1 MNMSSYTPSIVKD
14 LVNLE
19 SRLQKQEARRAS
31 LMALKPEGGE
41 SPATAEER
49 TVPVD
54 HEMFENPNDRTQEVS
69 WKNSL
74 FGSVTIGLKGLC
86 CGEKEQRDPY
96 TMVVP
101 IRFDGKRP
109 DSVSFSVKCEHQPG
123 IRIYRSQMSPI
134 TDVTEGF
141 QPDAVFSI
149 TWKEIGR
156 GVTAPQTIKGKRDMD
171 LVFLDVGGVVDHRS
185 GAFLIL
191 EVGIAT
197 RGTTLYLC
205 FQSKVY
211 AGQVVS
217 TTVANAEVF
226 GLTTVKVDDRLMSV
240 VPLMPHCAAPGTDF
254 FKNFGHLAESLV
266 CAAVQDQS
274 FTQLHRCVV
283 PKWEPVKLSLPENLV
298 DDGWTGAN
306 TGWFNNFTGYGFLV
320 DDSGNSVFAHFY
332 NIEDQNGNPAW
343 KREFPVLAPYARLAI
358 KPSEDRQGNPITRIR
373 VL

>member
-86 CGEKEQRDPY
+86 CGEKEQRDHS
-96 TMVVP
+96 TNLVP

-171 LVFLDVGGVVDHRS
+171 LGFLDVGGVVDHRS

-197 RGTTLYLC
+197 RGPTLYLR

-211 AGQVVS
+211 
-217 TTVANAEVF
+217 
-226 GLTTVKVDDRLMSV
+226 DRRMLV